1 MRVFLSVL
9 WFGCQALGC
18 SRGLFA
24 EGGMDEAHLNKQ
36 REALMKDL
44 RRDIRDE
51 QVLRV
56 MEKVP
61 RHEFVPTRMV
71 PRSYENKPL
80 SIGEDQT
87 ISQPYIVAYM
97 TQALKLT
104 GTEKVLEIG
113 TGSGYQ
119 AAVLAELAREVYS
132 IEIVAVLSNRARFVL
147 DKLGY
152 QNVQL
157 KVGDG
162 FDGWPENAPFDAVIV
177 TAAPDEIPPPLIA
190 QLEEGGRLVIPVSSG
205 FGQSLETYVKK
216 NGKLTQIDQLPV
228 RFVPM
233 TGKAQTK

>member
-1 MRVFLSVL
+1 
-9 WFGCQALGC
+9 
-18 SRGLFA
+18 
-24 EGGMDEAHLNKQ
+24 MDEAHLNKQ
-36 REALMKDL
+36 REALLKEL
-44 RRDIRDE
+44 RQDIHDE

-56 MEKVP
+56 MAKVP

-190 QLEEGGRLVIPVSSG
+190 QLKEGGRLVIPVGCG
-205 FGQSLETYVKK
+205 FSQSLETYVKK